1 MEILPEYFIG
11 KSEINAHKEIEL
23 DKYRSQGVYSA
34 SLFKITGIAK
44 TLHAR
49 N

>member
-1 MEILPEYFIG
+1 MEFLPEYFIG

-23 DKYRSQGVYSA
+23 DKYRSQGVYST
-34 SLFKITGIAK
+34 SLLITGIAK